1 MELWVHW
8 CVVVCKF
15 RPACSRL
22 RTFLWLSACLI
33 GITIRGDLLG
43 VTSIVRALGL
53 QEYCYDRLLDFF
65 HSKSLNLEKLTR
77 IWTALILRV
86 HPLILRSNG
95 RLLLVGDGL
104 KVSKAGKKMP
114 AVKKLHQQSSSNT
127 KPEYIMGHSC
137 QAIGILVGTLRSV
150 FAIPLVSRI
159 QEGIVL
165 SNRDK
170 RSLLDKMVLL
180 IKSLGIKEKFYF
192 IADAYYA
199 GRKIINGLIAQGN
212 HLISRVR
219 SNAVAY
225 YPAEGQI
232 PQKGPGRHKK
242 YGKKIRL
249 RSLIDNPEAMQT
261 AQSPIYGEKGVAIRF
276 RCLDLLWRSVGI
288 LVRFVIVTHPTRGLV
303 ILMCTDLTLPPLEI
317 IRLYGLRFKIEVSFK
332 QAIRT
337 LGVYAYHFWMQNMT
351 PIRRISGDQYLH
363 RKSECYRNAVSRKI
377 DAYHRHIQ
385 IGLIAQGLLQY
396 LSSVFPKLVLSC
408 FGSWIRTIRPG
419 IFPSEQVTTI
429 AMRNSFP
436 EFLSNSSQIPIL
448 KKFLYDRIDLTR
460 SEGLRMI
467 A

>member
-1 MELWVHW
+1 MQLWIQWCMILYEL
-8 CVVVCKF
+8 

-22 RTFLWLSACLI
+22 RTFLWLSTCLV

-43 VTSIVRALGL
+43 ITSIVRALGL

-65 HSKSLNLEKLTR
+65 HSRALNLEKLTR
-77 IWTALILRV
+77 IWVGLMLTV
-86 HPLILRSNG
+86 HPLILRSHD

-104 KVSKAGKKMP
+104 KVSKAGRKMP
-114 AVKKLHQQSSSNT
+114 AVKQLHQQSNSNT
-127 KPEYIMGHSC
+127 KPEYIMGHSY
-137 QAIGILVGTLRSV
+137 QSIGILAGALSSV

-159 QEGIVL
+159 QEGIVC

-170 RSLLDKMVLL
+170 RTLLDKMILL
-180 IKSLGIKEKFYF
+180 INSLGIKEKFYF

-199 GRKIINGLIAQGN
+199 ARNMIHGLLAQGN
-212 HLISRVR
+212 HLITRVK

-225 YPAEGQI
+225 YPAEGQT
-232 PQKGPGRHKK
+232 PQKGPGRPKK
-242 YGKKIRL
+242 YGKKVRL
-249 RSLIDNPEAMQT
+249 RSLIHTPEPMHT
-261 AQSPIYGEKGVAIRF
+261 AKSPIYGEKEVHIKY

-288 LVRFVIVTHPTRGLV
+288 LVRFVIVIHPARGVV
-303 ILMCTDLTLPPLEI
+303 ILMCTDLTLSPLEI
-317 IRLYGLRFKIEVSFK
+317 IRLYGLRFKIEISFK

-337 LGVYAYHFWMQNMT
+337 LGVYAYHFWMRNMI
-351 PIRRISGDQYLH
+351 PIRHYSGDQYLH
-363 RKSECYRNAVSRKI
+363 RKSECYRKAVNRKI

-385 IGLIAQGLLQY
+385 IGIIAQGLLQY
-396 LSSVFPKLVLSC
+396 LSSVFPKLVWSS

-419 IFPSEQVTTI
+419 MFPSEQVTSI

-436 EFLSNSSQIPIL
+436 EFLANSSPIPIL
-448 KKFLYDRIDLTR
+448 KKFICDRIDLTR